1 MVPKIGDK
9 NKSWFVKSVMGIALL
24 LIGIVIG
31 VVAVLAYIILSQPS
45 REEIEASI
53 VQESIKYITTEQ
65 QRLGIDCN
73 AFNATIQDF
82 LEKEIK
88 PVLKT
93 HQPGR
98 NWYKD
103 ISEDARTRMNK
114 YVSNFTSCEMLYS
127 DAKRVKW
134 DGLKGFG
141 LTVGLRTSLMVLNIL
156 IRHEW
161 CDEHD
166 AKCLDQK
173 FYDLRD
179 VVRKID
185 AHLIQNH
192 GQATHNEAVVTKP
205 LKN

>member
-1 MVPKIGDK
+1 MVRQVINSLIG
-9 NKSWFVKSVMGIALL
+9 ITLL
-24 LIGIVIG
+24 LLGIVIG
-31 VVAVLAYIILSQPS
+31 VVAVLAFIILNQPS
-45 REEIEASI
+45 REEIEASM

-73 AFNATIQDF
+73 TFNTTIRDF

-88 PVLKT
+88 PVLKI

-103 ISEDARTRMNK
+103 ISEDDRTRMNK
-114 YVSNFTSCEMLYS
+114 YVSNFTSCEMLYC

-141 LTVGLRTSLMVLNIL
+141 STVGLLRNLMVLNIL

-161 CDEHD
+161 CEDYD
-166 AKCLDQK
+166 AKCLDQE
-173 FYDLRD
+173 FHDLRD
-179 VVRKID
+179 IVRKID
-185 AHLIQNH
+185 AHLAQNH
-192 GQATHNEAVVTKP
+192 GQTKT
-205 LKN
+205 KQ